1 MKRLKRKLRK
11 TGDSTAASADMEVD
25 DDSTDENKKP
35 NPPNPPALAVNT
47 SSTSNPN
54 LNLNPN
60 SNHHPAQAPL
70 NPPTVDYKRPPL
82 PITQYQPQHQ
92 QIPANFNLGQ
102 GPRFHNIP
110 PSFTPNIQLAPMN
123 LQHSL
128 ASPQGWPGLS
138 SVEMET
144 R

>member
-54 LNLNPN
+54 LNPN

-82 PITQYQPQHQ
+82 PITAFSQPRGSVDIQTLINQEAGLKQHLYEQ
-92 QIPANFNLGQ
+92 
-102 GPRFHNIP
+102 
-110 PSFTPNIQLAPMN
+110 SF
-123 LQHSL
+123 
-128 ASPQGWPGLS
+128 
-138 SVEMET
+138 
-144 R
+144 